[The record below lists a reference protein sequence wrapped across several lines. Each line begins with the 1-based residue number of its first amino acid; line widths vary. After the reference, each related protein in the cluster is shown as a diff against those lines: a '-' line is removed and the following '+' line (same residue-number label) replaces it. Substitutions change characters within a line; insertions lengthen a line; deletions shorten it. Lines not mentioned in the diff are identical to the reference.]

1 MYSEPFSVSD
11 SFGNRPNSKI
21 IQLKLDLH
29 ESKLF
34 RIRFTVYTQVKKSEI
49 KPLLFSRVFCDFESE
64 I

>member
-11 SFGNRPNSKI
+11 SFWNRPNSKI

-34 RIRFTVYTQVKKSEI
+34 RIRFAVYTQVKKNP
-49 KPLLFSRVFCDFESE
+49 K
-64 I
+64 